1 MNSYSFI
8 MSVKCSNSL
17 KDCKLLL
24 SELSAEEHLLFWS
37 VKDHAG

>member
-17 KDCKLLL
+17 KDCELLL
-24 SELSAEEHLLFWS
+24 SELFAMEQLLF
-37 VKDHAG
+37 